1 MRSESWQITSE
12 LYYSEAVS
20 FTALPGILV
29 YDIQVKNL
37 GEQTNFLVG
46 GELLEMFKNDYCLD
60 KMKK

>member
-1 MRSESWQITSE
+1 MRSESCQITPE

-20 FTALPGILV
+20 FTALPRILV

-46 GELLEMFKNDYCLD
+46 GGVIGNV
-60 KMKK
+60 